1 MQRSYGQRP
10 KQTATVALLSPRALC
25 MNLLRPTLLTLACL
39 LATPGMASDLP
50 SLGDSSSSVVS
61 PQQEHLLG
69 RAWLSLL
76 RGQVPQLD
84 DPQLKNFVETS
95 VYKLAETSQV
105 QDRRLEFVLIKSP
118 QLNAFAAPGGIIGVN
133 GGLFLYAQTEAEYAS
148 VLAHELAHLSQR
160 HFARGQEAQQRMQL
174 PMMAALLGGIIA
186 AAAGA
191 GDAGMAAIVSTQA
204 AALQERQRFSRQ
216 NEQEAD
222 RIGILNLEK
231 AGYDP
236 RAMPSMFER
245 LMRQYQY
252 DRRPPEFLLSHPV
265 SESRIADTRNRAEQY
280 PAGGIA
286 DSTRYQMMRVRVQ
299 IAFETTPGLAA
310 KRYRSILDENPKQ
323 DVARYGL
330 ALAQLKGGLLDEAR
344 ASLQPLLAK
353 APNEL
358 VYNLAVIELDTTAN
372 RLKEAQERVQRL
384 LKLYPD
390 NYPLNQSQ
398 VDLLLKQNRP
408 SEAEKVLDALV
419 KNRPNDPDIWYQVAE
434 TRGLSNNIIG
444 LHQARAEYFALVGD
458 FDQAIQQ
465 LDLAK
470 RRASNNFQ
478 LASRIDARQKI
489 FIEEQQMVKK
499 MLR

>member
-1 MQRSYGQRP
+1 
-10 KQTATVALLSPRALC
+10 
-25 MNLLRPTLLTLACL
+25 MNFLRPTLLTLACL
-39 LATPGMASDLP
+39 LATPGIASDLP

-76 RGQVPQLD
+76 RGQVPQLN
-84 DPQLKNFVETS
+84 DPQLKSFVENS
-95 VYKLAETSQV
+95 VYRLVETSQV
-105 QDRRLEFVLIKSP
+105 QDRRLEFVLIKSS

-148 VLAHELAHLSQR
+148 VMAHELAHLSQR

-191 GDAGMAAIVSTQA
+191 GDAGMAAIIGTQA
-204 AALQERQRFSRQ
+204 AAMQERQRFSRQ

-245 LMRQYQY
+245 LMRQYRY
-252 DRRPPEFLLSHPV
+252 DRKPPEFLLSHPV

-280 PAGGIA
+280 PATGIE
-286 DSTRYQMMRVRVQ
+286 DSLRYQMMRVRVQ
-299 IAFETTPGLAA
+299 IAFEETPGLAA
-310 KRYRSILDENPKQ
+310 KRYRSILDESPKQ
-323 DVARYGL
+323 DIARYGL
-330 ALAQLKGGLLDEAR
+330 TLAQLKGGLLDEAR
-344 ASLQPLLAK
+344 ESLKPLLDK

-358 VYNLAVIELDTTAN
+358 IYNLVLIELDTTAN

-384 LKLYPD
+384 LKLYPKD
-390 NYPLNQSQ
+390 YPLNQSQ
-398 VDLLLKQNRP
+398 ADLLLKQNR
-408 SEAEKVLDALV
+408 SAEAEKILDMLV
-419 KNRPNDPDIWYQVAE
+419 KERPYDPDIWYQVAE
-434 TRGLSNNIIG
+434 TRGLSGNIIG
-444 LHQARAEYFALVGD
+444 LHQARGEYFALVGD

-465 LDLAK
+465 LELAK

-478 LASRIDARQKI
+478 LASRIDARQQI
-489 FIEEQQMVKK
+489 FIEEQKMVKQ

>member
-1 MQRSYGQRP
+1 
-10 KQTATVALLSPRALC
+10 
-25 MNLLRPTLLTLACL
+25 MNLLRPSLLALAYLLTS
-39 LATPGMASDLP
+39 PVQASDLP
-50 SLGDSSSSVVS
+50 SLGDSSSSIVS
-61 PQQEHLLG
+61 PLQEHVMG
-69 RAWLSLL
+69 RAWLSML
-76 RGQVPQLD
+76 RGQVSQLD
-84 DPQLKNFVETS
+84 DPQLKNFVENS

-105 QDRRLEFVLIKSP
+105 QDRRLEFVLINSS

-148 VLAHELAHLSQR
+148 VMAHELAHLSQR
-160 HFARGQEAQQRMQL
+160 HFARGVEAQQRMQL
-174 PMMAALLGGIIA
+174 PMMAAMLGGIIA

-191 GDAGMAAIVSTQA
+191 GDAGMAAIIGTQA
-204 AALQERQRFSRQ
+204 AAMQERQRFSRQ

-245 LMRQYQY
+245 LMRQYRY

-280 PAGGIA
+280 AKNGIE
-286 DSTRYQMMRVRVQ
+286 DSLRYQLMRMRVQ
-299 IAFETTPGLAA
+299 LIYEESPGMAA
-310 KRYRSILDENPKQ
+310 KRFRSILDENPKL

-330 ALAQLKGGLLDEAR
+330 ALAQLKSGQLEQAR
-344 ASLQPLLAK
+344 ESLQPLLQK
-353 APNEL
+353 VPNEI
-358 VYNLAVIELDTTAN
+358 VYNLAMIELDTTAN
-372 RLKEAQERVQRL
+372 RIKDAQERVQRL
-384 LKLYPD
+384 LKLYPND
-390 NYPLNQSQ
+390 YPLNQSL
-398 VDLLLKQNRP
+398 VDLLLKQNRSP
-408 SEAEKVLDALV
+408 EAEKILDQLI
-419 KNRPNDPDIWYQVAE
+419 KTRPNDPDIWYQIAE
-434 TRGLSNNIIG
+434 TRGLVNNIIG

-458 FDQAIQQ
+458 YDQAIQQ

-478 LASRIDARQKI
+478 LASRIDARQQA
-489 FIEEQQMVKK
+489 FIQEQEMIKQ